1 MSGGGRCRKGCGI
14 RKAQSCF
21 VYVHEQVGKVSMMCV
36 VWRGVCPL
44 QFTARWR
51 AYYIIYACPPRPLSP
66 TSRLR
71 ERLLESLSAK
81 GKVTFRE

>member
-1 MSGGGRCRKGCGI
+1 
-14 RKAQSCF
+14 
-21 VYVHEQVGKVSMMCV
+21 MMCV

-71 ERLLESLSAK
+71 ERLVESLSAK

>member
-1 MSGGGRCRKGCGI
+1 MSGRCRKGRGI

-21 VYVHEQVGKVSMMCV
+21 VHVHVQVGINDVCSLA
-36 VWRGVCPL
+36 RGLSIAIHGPV
-44 QFTARWR
+44 ARLLHHL
-51 AYYIIYACPPRPLSP
+51 CLPPRPLSP

>member
-1 MSGGGRCRKGCGI
+1 MSGRCRKGRGI

-21 VYVHEQVGKVSMMCV
+21 VHVHVQVGIHDVCKV